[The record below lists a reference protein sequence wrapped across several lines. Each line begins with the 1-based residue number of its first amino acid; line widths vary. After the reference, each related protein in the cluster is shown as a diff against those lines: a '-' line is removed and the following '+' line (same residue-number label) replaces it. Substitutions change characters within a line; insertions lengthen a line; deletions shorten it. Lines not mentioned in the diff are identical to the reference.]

1 MHATHATGLEPRRWT
16 RAEYDRMVEQGLL
29 DEDDRVELID
39 GEILTMAP
47 HCSPHAATV
56 MHVQK
61 VLEGAFGPRYHVRV
75 QMPLV
80 LDPMSEPEPDLAV
93 VTGVALDYVHG
104 HPERAALLVEV
115 ADTTLSFARRWK
127 SSLYARGG
135 IPEYWIVNL
144 PDRLLEVYRD
154 PAEDPAA
161 PYGWGFRTS
170 VRLAAGDVVSPLG
183 APGAQIAVA
192 DLLPAAV

>member
-1 MHATHATGLEPRRWT
+1 
-16 RAEYDRMVEQGLL
+16 MVEHGLL

-47 HCSPHAATV
+47 HYSPHAATV

-61 VLEGAFGPRYHVRV
+61 VLDGAFGPGYHVRV
-75 QMPLV
+75 QMPFA
-80 LDPMSEPEPDLAV
+80 LDPGSEPEPDLAV
-93 VTGVALDYVHG
+93 VSGAALDYFGG

-192 DLLPAAV
+192 DLLPAAI